1 VNVRKDDTRKME
13 EDARRMEAKLEILRR
28 TVDPTEPTKTRE
40 AGRWRSG
47 AQSKPLT
54 KGYVRSVLEAPPRT
68 SGKPRS
74 GTQPKA
80 SSIGRAI
87 EADTGPL
94 VQAAVSSSPSRA
106 AANLQVAVAQ
116 QSNEFLEVEAFLAGL
131 NLDRYVSIFME
142 NGFDCMEV
150 VQEMQEN
157 HMKDIGMAAGHIL
170 KLRKRLAELSPQ
182 PSEGKLAS
190 SMEVQ
195 RRHCPVSTGTER
207 RVSFGGSESKEAS
220 KAATSLPGGGT
231 LLNGGAFDEAE
242 SAASFQ
248 EALRAWR
255 EGCTDDSVREPAGRV
270 EGRGAANV
278 SLHDSGR
285 ISPGSFWSNLGT
297 GEMDLSHVTTPVP
310 TAKPSTA
317 QPAQAEVQRSPVAG
331 EEKVCCYQ
339 CFKQLYA
346 KYAILRDYEAPDLG
360 GKMVARRLCSES
372 CAERL
377 DQANQVKAE
386 AQKKRQ
392 ETLEK
397 LQQMEQGLCTPSN
410 CS

>member
-1 VNVRKDDTRKME
+1 MSRVRSVNVRKDDTRKME

-94 VQAAVSSSPSRA
+94 VQ
-106 AANLQVAVAQ
+106 
-116 QSNEFLEVEAFLAGL
+116 AFLAGL